1 VKVLVTGGRGLL
13 GSAITEQKSHEIV
26 SISRDDVDLLDFGA
40 TVSLFAEEKPDAVI
54 HAAALVGGIGGN
66 LMKSGEYFSG
76 NTTVNLNVLEAARV
90 AGVSNLVSFMSTC
103 VFPDKANYP
112 LTVDQLHLGPPHPSN
127 FGYAYSKRMLDI
139 QTRAYN
145 QQWGL
150 NYKVLVPANMY
161 GPHDNFHL
169 AEGHVIPALIHRTH
183 LAKENSQDLEVW
195 GSGKPLRE
203 FIYSRDVARIALLA
217 LNESLPEPLII
228 SNGIETSIRELVNL
242 IVDLMD
248 FRGEVVWNESQPD
261 GQYRKPSDT
270 SKLDERFS
278 ELDFTPLPAGLADT
292 VNWFLETYP
301 RVRK

>member
-150 NYKVLVPANMY
+150 NYKVLVPANIY

-169 AEGHVIPALIHRTH
+169 AEGHVIPALIHRTY
-183 LAKENSQDLEVW
+183 LAMKSGEDLKVW

-203 FIYSRDVARIALLA
+203 FIYSKDVAKIALL
-217 LNESLPEPLII
+217 SLEEDLLEPLIV
-228 SNGIETSIRELVNL
+228 SSGRETSIRELANRIL
-242 IVDLMD
+242 ELMD
-248 FRGEVVWNESQPD
+248 FQGEITWQENMPD
-261 GQYRKPSDT
+261 GQYRKPSD
-270 SKLDERFS
+270 SSELWERFP
-278 ELDFTPLPAGLADT
+278 EFQFTPILTGLAET
-292 VNWFLETYP
+292 VSWFLETYP